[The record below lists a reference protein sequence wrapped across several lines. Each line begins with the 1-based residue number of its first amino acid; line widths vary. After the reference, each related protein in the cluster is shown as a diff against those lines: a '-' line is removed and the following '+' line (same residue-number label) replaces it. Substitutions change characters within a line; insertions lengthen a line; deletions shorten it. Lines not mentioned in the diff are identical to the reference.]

1 MKLQNRRKKWT
12 TATLG
17 LPILIALGL
26 LLAGIY
32 TTPADANSEAPGA
45 PSNLQ
50 GTNASD
56 GLRLSWTAPSTGTVT
71 GYQVLRRRP
80 EEGEKNLAVYVNDTS
95 STDTSW
101 TDTSVSDGVKYVYR
115 VKARNG
121 DAVGPK
127 SNFVNMRYVRPE
139 QTSSEPEPEPTEEP
153 TPTPEPT
160 SALEAPTLTLTVKS
174 HSIDLSWEAPD
185 DDHNAT
191 GFTVMRRVEGE
202 GNLKEIAALSAEST
216 SYSDTNVKDA
226 TAYEYRVDVTSD
238 DQTAQSNVAK
248 ATYVEPIPEAPRNL
262 QTRSLDEGIQLSWE
276 ATAGNV
282 TGYRILR
289 KRPLECESAL
299 TVHVSDTGDDS
310 TNWTDTDV
318 EPGFTYVYRVKAISS
333 KGAGASSSFNKVQ
346 YSPPNSVVYAD
357 APSAPRNLD
366 ARSIPQGIVLSWD
379 PPAND
384 DGISGYQVL
393 RRRPEN
399 CEGALRIY
407 VPDTGTSTTTYVDDD
422 VEVGVQ
428 YVYRIRAINDHGAG
442 KESRFYK
449 HRKQPP
455 TIVIY
460 SLTDFNEIRP
470 GQSLSIRAA
479 VVGMLWD
486 ADESTQDYTLTG
498 NVVVKSTKDDEDACE
513 GDNLGS
519 PITWNVID
527 ANTEYADL
535 WFGGPNCP
543 AGEYTVVWEITYEHT
558 SEVYDFTSNSTYTVK
573 E

>member
-1 MKLQNRRKKWT
+1 MKLQNRREKWT

-17 LPILIALGL
+17 LTILITLGL
-26 LLAGIY
+26 LLVGIY
-32 TTPADANSEAPGA
+32 TRPAYANSEAPGA

-56 GLRLSWTAPSTGTVT
+56 GLRLSWTAPSPGTVT

-80 EEGEKNLAVYVNDTS
+80 EEGEKKLAVYVNDTS

-127 SNFVNMRYVRPE
+127 SNFVNMRYERPE
-139 QTSSEPEPEPTEEP
+139 QTRSEPEPEPTEEP

-191 GFTVMRRVEGE
+191 GFTVMSRVEGE

-262 QTRSLDEGIQLSWE
+262 QTRSLDDGIQLSWE

-282 TGYRILR
+282 TGYRIHR

-299 TVHVSDTGDDS
+299 TVHVSDTGNDS

-318 EPGFTYVYRVKAISS
+318 ESGFTYAYRVKAINS
-333 KGAGASSSFNKVQ
+333 KGAGTSSSFSKIK
-346 YSPPNSVVYAD
+346 YSPPQSAVHPD
-357 APSAPRNLD
+357 APGAPRNLD
-366 ARSIPQGIVLSWD
+366 AWSIQQGILLEWD
-379 PPAND
+379 SPQE
-384 DGISGYQVL
+384 DGITGYQIL

-399 CEGALRIY
+399 CEGALR
-407 VPDTGTSTTTYVDDD
+407 VHVQNTGNNTTNYVDGD
-422 VEVGVQ
+422 VEVGVL
-428 YVYRIRAINDHGAG
+428 YVYRIRAINEHGTG
-442 KESRFYK
+442 KMSGFYK
-449 HRKQPP
+449 QRKDPP
-455 TIVIY
+455 PIFITTSYRAYQIK
-460 SLTDFNEIRP
+460 P
-470 GQSLSIRAA
+470 GQAFEVNVFIS
-479 VVGMLWD
+479 GMQRD
-486 ADESTQDYTLTG
+486 DDESTKDYTLTG
-498 NVVVKSTKDDEDACE
+498 HVIEQSTGADMDACE
-513 GDNLGS
+513 GQNLGS
-519 PITWNVID
+519 PISWYVID
-527 ANTEYADL
+527 ADTEYATAL
-535 WFGGPNCP
+535 FGTDDCP
-543 AGEYTVVWEITYEHT
+543 AGEYLIVWDLTHEHNDTVHRY
-558 SEVYDFTSNSTYTVK
+558 SNTATITVK